1 MSVKLPFSPATW
13 KELIPDYPMLKKINW
28 FWALLIFNLFLLT
41 WHFIES
47 KSKLSNSPAFFTSPP
62 LAVAKTKTIPS
73 LSTPYYL
80 IIDPADNQIIAG
92 SRISEKIYPASV
104 TKLATALTALNLY
117 PLDEVITAKAY
128 SIGKTMNLVEG
139 EKVTVNTL
147 VSGLLIFSANDAAF
161 NLADHLSGG
170 TSAFV
175 GQMNTLVKKYGLSN
189 THFMNF
195 DGLHD
200 PDHYS
205 TLYDL
210 SQIGRLALKLPSIVA
225 AAKTKEASLAD
236 LSGQISHHLVSTN
249 ELLGKVP
256 EIEGL
261 KTGWTPEASGSFI
274 GLVNINGH
282 YLLTLVAQS
291 QDRFADTAK
300 LVTWAK
306 SNLSWEYRSY

>member
-1 MSVKLPFSPATW
+1 
-13 KELIPDYPMLKKINW
+13 MLKKINW

>member
-62 LAVAKTKTIPS
+62 LAVAKTKTISS

-104 TKLATALTALNLY
+104 TKLATSLTALNLY

-128 SIGKTMNLVEG
+128 SLGKTMNLVEG

-282 YLLTLVAQS
+282 YLLTLVAPS

>member
-1 MSVKLPFSPATW
+1 MP
-13 KELIPDYPMLKKINW
+13 LIKKTS
-28 FWALLIFNLFLLT
+28 FFLIVFFLINLFLLT
-41 WHFIES
+41 FGF
-47 KSKLSNSPAFFTSPP
+47 LSRRHLNSASPAFFESPP
-62 LAVAKTKTIPS
+62 HGVVKNKNIPP
-73 LSTPYYL
+73 LSTQYYL

-92 SRISEKIYPASV
+92 SRFEEKIYPASV

-128 SIGKTMNLVEG
+128 SVGKTMNLLEG

-147 VSGLLIFSANDAAF
+147 VSGLLIYSANDAAF
-161 NLADHLSGG
+161 NLADHVSGG
-170 TSAFV
+170 TPTFV
-175 GQMNTLVKKYGLSN
+175 SQMNNLVKKYGLLN

-200 PDHYS
+200 PNHYS

-210 SQIGRLALKLPSIVA
+210 SQIGRLSLKLPSIVV
-225 AAKTKEASLAD
+225 AAKTKETDLAD
-236 LSGQISHHLVSTN
+236 LSGQIKHHLVSTN

-274 GLVNINGH
+274 GLVNLNGH

-291 QDRFADTAK
+291 VDRFADTEK
-300 LVTWAK
+300 LVAWAK

>member
-1 MSVKLPFSPATW
+1 MLSRKAVFS
-13 KELIPDYPMLKKINW
+13 L
-28 FWALLIFNLFLLT
+28 LLINLFLLT
-41 WHFIES
+41 WHFVES
-47 KSKLSNSPAFFTSPP
+47 KSKLSDSPAFFISPP
-62 LAVAKTKTIPS
+62 QAVAKTKTLPL

-161 NLADHLSGG
+161 NLADHLNGG

-175 GQMNTLVKKYGLSN
+175 GQMNALVKKYGLLN

-210 SQIGRLALKLPSIVA
+210 SQIGRLSLKLPSIVA

-291 QDRFADTAK
+291 VDRFADTAK

>member
-1 MSVKLPFSPATW
+1 
-13 KELIPDYPMLKKINW
+13 MLSKKI
-28 FWALLIFNLFLLT
+28 IFIFLFLNLFLLT
-41 WHFIES
+41 WHFFQT
-47 KSKLSNSPAFFTSPP
+47 KLNLLSSPAFFTSPP
-62 LAVAKTKTIPS
+62 LAVAKTKTLPP
-73 LSTPYYL
+73 LSTSYYL
-80 IIDPADNQIIAG
+80 IIDVADNQILAG
-92 SRISEKIYPASV
+92 SRFEDKIYPASV

-117 PLDEVITAKAY
+117 PLDEVITVKPY

-147 VSGLLIFSANDAAF
+147 VSGLLIYSANDAAF
-161 NLADHLSGG
+161 NLADHISGG

-175 GQMNTLVKKYGLSN
+175 DQMNLLVKKYGLTN
-189 THFMNF
+189 TNFVNF

-200 PDHYS
+200 PNHYS

-210 SQIGRLALKLPSIVA
+210 SQIGRLSLKLPSIVA
-225 AAKTKEASLAD
+225 AAKTKETDLTD

-274 GLVNINGH
+274 GLVNLNGH

-291 QDRFADTAK
+291 EDRFADTAK

-306 SNLSWEYRSY
+306 SNLSWEYRAY